1 MGLPE
6 RASSTTCGD
15 FNTCCSRSPS
25 FKPVYE
31 RAQPSAYFTVVACL
45 NSSILLDSSKY
56 CNHQVMVR
64 PSLPP
69 LTLDALPAALAPH
82 ASLAAELPPA
92 DWDRLCRS
100 ACRAASFRR
109 ARACLE

>member
-1 MGLPE
+1 MLQSACIHHVKHAAGLLK
-6 RASSTTCGD
+6 
-15 FNTCCSRSPS
+15 SR
-25 FKPVYE
+25 Y
-31 RAQPSAYFTVVACL
+31 
-45 NSSILLDSSKY
+45 
-56 CNHQVMVR
+56 HQVMVR

-109 ARACLE
+109 ARVCCIYMRGAARRQS